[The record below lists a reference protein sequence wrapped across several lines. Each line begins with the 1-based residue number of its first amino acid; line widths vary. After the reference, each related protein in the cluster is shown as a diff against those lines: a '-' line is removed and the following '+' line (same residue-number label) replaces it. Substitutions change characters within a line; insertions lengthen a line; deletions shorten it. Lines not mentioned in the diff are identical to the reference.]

1 MDTTKFLMT
10 ERLKIRVDTKENY
23 EKAFATKSD
32 AELMTYFGFR
42 DDAYLQNQKHKV
54 AIGLCNYRTNVIFF
68 QMMKKES
75 NSIIGCFAFHN
86 WYPAL
91 SRAEMG
97 GEIYLEE
104 YKYKGFMSEALAP
117 IFDYGFNVLALNRIE
132 AIIDPANT
140 PSICVAEKMGLRK
153 EALLK
158 EHFYQEGVASDS
170 LMLALLRKE
179 YLAMQASQNT
189 Q

>member
-1 MDTTKFLMT
+1 MDITKFLMT
-10 ERLKIRVDTKENY
+10 ERLKIRVDTKEDY
-23 EKAFATKSD
+23 EKAFATLSD
-32 AELMTYFGFR
+32 VELMAHFGFPS
-42 DDAYLQNQKHKV
+42 DNYLQGQKKKV
-54 AIGLCNYRTNVIFF
+54 ATGLCNYRTNVIFF
-68 QMMKKES
+68 QFMAKES
-75 NSIIGCFAFHN
+75 NNIIGCFAFHN
-86 WYPAL
+86 WYSSL

-104 YKYKGFMSEALAP
+104 HKYKGYMSEALVP

-170 LMLALLRKE
+170 
-179 YLAMQASQNT
+179 
-189 Q
+189 